1 MQAMKFGFKI
11 IFFAALAALS
21 AVLCSCS
28 RETPEQKQARLL
40 REIDESVRSA
50 QTLIFEEKFAD
61 AIELLEKAI
70 LNYGD
75 NAKIYETLAYA
86 YSGDKKFEMA
96 GMFFEKAGDF
106 DDSNP
111 DLYLNAA
118 TSYEQANAIPA
129 ATNAYKKYL
138 QKVPNSFLALK
149 KLALC
154 LEKQDMF
161 EEALNAYFS
170 SIKNSKRSPTSDEAA
185 SIGSLFVK
193 IKNYAQAKRWLEAAL
208 GATLPENVK
217 TRSAIYAAMIEMY
230 LNQKDMANLQKA
242 HDELAKINPELLN
255 SRWPDLTKQLAD
267 YNQKLKDAEEAI
279 KKANE
284 AKILEEKRLA
294 EEKAKAEAEEKAKQ
308 KAEEERLAAIK
319 ASEEIA
325 KEEQINEVSE
335 PVLTPEERQRRDFDE
350 KFEDGDFANAE
361 RVAQNMVAKDPTSS
375 DAWRRLSKTYTARGK
390 NRDAFYA
397 AREAMR
403 NSPDDVSETLLYL
416 STASKIL
423 NNETYLDEIYKAKE
437 RFPNNCEIMLG
448 LARTYALVGNRAE
461 AQYAYE
467 QFFKL
472 ADSEH
477 PLRQQATEELR
488 KFEAGES
495 LSNEKPESEGEAPSA
510 ETSDKSKSEGKSEDV
525 AGAAASEA
533 EGAGREVSGDASRD
547 KSDKPSEPQAN
558 SEPVK
563 SEAKEAA
570 NSASEED
577 GGAETD
583 GSSENKSP
591 HQTADK
597 SESSEKNS

>member
-1 MQAMKFGFKI
+1 MKFGFKT
-11 IFFAALAALS
+11 IFFAALALLA
-21 AVLCSCS
+21 AALCSCS

-40 REIDESVRSA
+40 REVDESVRSA
-50 QTLIFEEKFAD
+50 QTLIFEEKYAP

-106 DDSNP
+106 DESNP

-149 KLALC
+149 KLAIC

-170 SIKNSKRSPTSDEAA
+170 SLKNSKRSPTSDEAA
-185 SIGSLFVK
+185 SIGALFVK
-193 IKNYAQAKRWLEAAL
+193 IKNYTQAKRWLEAAL

-217 TRSAIYAAMIEMY
+217 TRSVIYAAMIDMY

-294 EEKAKAEAEEKAKQ
+294 EEKAEAEEKAKQ

-319 ASEEIA
+319 ASEELA

-350 KFEDGDFANAE
+350 KFAEGDFANAE
-361 RVAQNMVAKDPTSS
+361 RVAQNMVAKDPTSAE
-375 DAWRRLSKTYTARGK
+375 AWRCLSKTYTARGK

-403 NSPDDVSETLLYL
+403 SSPDDVSQTLLYL

-423 NNETYLDEIYKAKE
+423 NDETYLDEVYKAKE
-437 RFPNNCEIMLG
+437 RFPGNCEIMLG
-448 LARTYALVGNRAE
+448 LARTYALVGNKTE
-461 AQYAYE
+461 AKYAYE

-477 PLRQQATEELR
+477 PLRQQAAEEFQ
-488 KFEAGES
+488 KFEAAGK
-495 LSNEKPESEGEAPSA
+495 LAVEKPEGEAAGADAADKAKAEGEAAGAESNEAGNEVSETEGEKAGGENPQAKENSETGKAGEKAESSA
-510 ETSDKSKSEGKSEDV
+510 GAEADSAKAEDSSEGKGAPQSSVSSKSSEEK
-525 AGAAASEA
+525 STEA
-533 EGAGREVSGDASRD
+533 
-547 KSDKPSEPQAN
+547 KN
-558 SEPVK
+558 SET
-563 SEAKEAA
+563 S
-570 NSASEED
+570 N
-577 GGAETD
+577 
-583 GSSENKSP
+583 
-591 HQTADK
+591 
-597 SESSEKNS
+597 

>member
-11 IFFAALAALS
+11 IFFAALAFLA
-21 AVLCSCS
+21 AALCSCS

-50 QTLIFEEKFAD
+50 QTLIFEEKYAP

-154 LEKQDMF
+154 LEKQDLF

-294 EEKAKAEAEEKAKQ
+294 EEKAKAEAEAKQ

-319 ASEEIA
+319 TSEEIA
-325 KEEQINEVSE
+325 KQEQINEVSE

-350 KFEDGDFANAE
+350 KFAEADYANAE
-361 RVAQNMVAKDPTSS
+361 RIAQNMVAKDPTSS

-423 NNETYLDEIYKAKE
+423 NNETYLDEVYKAKE

-448 LARTYALVGNRAE
+448 LARTYALVGNRTE
-461 AQYAYE
+461 AKYAYE

-477 PLRQQATEELR
+477 PLRQQATEELQ

-495 LSNEKPESEGEAPSA
+495 LSDEKPESEGEAPGA
-510 ETSDKSKSEGKSEDV
+510 ETSDSAKSEGKSEDA
-525 AGAAASEA
+525 AGAVAAETESA
-533 EGAGREVSGDASRD
+533 DKKVSNGASQDKGDKANA
-547 KSDKPSEPQAN
+547 PQAN
-558 SEPVK
+558 SEQVK

-570 NSASEED
+570 NSTSEED

-583 GSSENKSP
+583 GSSENKSSP
-591 HQTADK
+591 QTADK
-597 SESSEKNS
+597 